1 MEPSKNSAIEEA
13 RQLIGEYE
21 KDTRRLFFAYL
32 VMTVVSV
39 VMIGVFAYG
48 VIKAD
53 EIKKSSVA
61 NSDAAHQSDAF
72 VAVNRMI
79 DLKIDLLRA
88 EMHLRQSPIGIIGGA
103 FLGLAVGGLL
113 NRKKRIRQARVLRGM
128 VSLVSKDSE
137 GDSPQPVGT
146 HL

>member
-1 MEPSKNSAIEEA
+1 MDPTKDSIIDEA

-21 KDTRRLFFAYL
+21 KQTKQLFFAYL

-53 EIKKSSVA
+53 EIKKRSVA
-61 NSDAAHQSDAF
+61 NSDASHQSDAF

-103 FLGLAVGGLL
+103 LLGLAVGGLL
-113 NRKKRIRQARVLRGM
+113 TRKKRIRQARVLRGM
-128 VSLVSKDSE
+128 VNLVNKDS
-137 GDSPQPVGT
+137 
-146 HL
+146 